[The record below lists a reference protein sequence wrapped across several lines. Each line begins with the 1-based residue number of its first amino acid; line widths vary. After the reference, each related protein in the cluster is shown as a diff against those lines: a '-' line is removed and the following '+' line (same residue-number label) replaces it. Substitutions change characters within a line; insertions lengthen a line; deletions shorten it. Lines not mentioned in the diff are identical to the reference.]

1 MSAAVAP
8 GEIIIAIGSPGTTRS
23 STNTMIATPS
33 NVTAAMIR
41 RWAVT
46 GIMEARSTRGQKR
59 ARTNLVV
66 PRPLPVQALD
76 TRVGCSAPVALGITF
91 SDAL

>member
-1 MSAAVAP
+1 MSAGVAP

-46 GIMEARSTRGQKR
+46 EIMQARSTRGQKG

-66 PRPLPVQALD
+66 PRPFPVQALD
-76 TRVGCSAPVALGITF
+76 TRVGCSAPVALGITL